1 MLAQFPVSARL
12 AAADIAR
19 ARTWYQEKLGLAPEK
34 EEMGG
39 MALWYRSGA
48 TWFLLYQTE
57 SAGTAKNTV
66 AGWEVKDI
74 EAVMG
79 SLRANGVTFEEYD
92 FGEGMR
98 TVDGLMLE
106 PGGAKAA
113 WFRDSE
119 GNFLELTE
127 AP

>member
-1 MLAQFPVSARL
+1 MLSNFPVSARL

-19 ARTWYQEKLGLAPEK
+19 ARAWYEEKLGFVPDT

-57 SAGTAKNTV
+57 SAGSAKNTV
-66 AGWEVKDI
+66 AGWEVTDI
-74 EAVMG
+74 EEVMR
-79 SLRANGVTFEEYD
+79 SLRAHGVTFEEYD